1 MNPIAFITGAT
12 AGIGKATAIKFA
24 ENNYNIIIT
33 GRRADRLEALKQD
46 LEQKYAVK
54 VIALCFDVRDKE
66 AVKTQITSLS
76 EEFKQITVLINNA
89 GLSQDLTPIQ
99 TGDIE
104 DMERM
109 IDTNVKGLLY
119 VSKAIMPFMIAN
131 KKGTI
136 INIGSI
142 AGKETYPNNNA
153 YCASKYAV
161 DSLTRTMRIDLLQYN
176 IRVTLINPGAV
187 DTEFSTVRY
196 KGDKER
202 ADATYKGFKPLCA
215 DDVAD
220 SIYYCASLPSH
231 VNINELTIMPT
242 AQASTGIFHKVL

>member
-1 MNPIAFITGAT
+1 
-12 AGIGKATAIKFA
+12 
-24 ENNYNIIIT
+24 
-33 GRRADRLEALKQD
+33 
-46 LEQKYAVK
+46 
-54 VIALCFDVRDKE
+54 
-66 AVKTQITSLS
+66 
-76 EEFKQITVLINNA
+76 
-89 GLSQDLTPIQ
+89 
-99 TGDIE
+99 
-104 DMERM
+104 
-109 IDTNVKGLLY
+109 
-119 VSKAIMPFMIAN
+119 MPFMIAN

-161 DSLTRTMRIDLLQYN
+161 DSLTRTMRMDLLSHN

-202 ADATYKGFKPLCA
+202 AAATYKGFTPLSA
-215 DDVAD
+215 EDIAD
-220 SIYYCASLPSH
+220 SIYYCASLPVH

-242 AQASTGIFHKVL
+242 AQASAGIFHKVL